1 MHLFYWIPECS
12 THSFR
17 SFWSS
22 TGCSIQGSILIRR
35 LQPYTVAVTATSLV
49 FRQLFFPVV
58 LQGSKRGSTLQR
70 ETLVH
75 HYKVVGLTLLCVSCF
90 VFPPGPQELQT
101 IFFFL
106 SSPSLWEGEQGQ
118 QSEPHNSAYRGVFEP
133 PPHTTCHQLFFST
146 AISSRAVGGQS
157 GLAQHLCA
165 LEVPSLGKRPAADHS
180 VH

>member
-101 IFFFL
+101 IFFFFYPVPRYGRVSRGSNL
-106 SSPSLWEGEQGQ
+106 SLTTLPTEGYL
-118 QSEPHNSAYRGVFEP
+118 N
-133 PPHTTCHQLFFST
+133 PPHTLHATSFFSPQL
-146 AISSRAVGGQS
+146 SL
-157 GLAQHLCA
+157 LALLEGNPA
-165 LEVPSLGKRPAADHS
+165 LLSTYVL
-180 VH
+180 